1 MSMPR
6 ARRSSPVRGGSAGTR
21 EVSQLSRSRRIPVA
35 QAPAAIA
42 SGDGDLWVTN
52 NLDDTVTRID
62 ARTLRAIETIPV
74 GQGPVGVTYGYD
86 AGWGAANEDRT
97 VNRIDPT
104 KDQVVETIPLGR
116 RPRAAAAGDHG
127 VWVTN
132 DRDDT
137 VSRDRPR
144 PNEVVETI
152 RVGAGPAR
160 HRLRQRRRLVRE
172 QPRPD
177 GHPDRA

>member
-1 MSMPR
+1 
-6 ARRSSPVRGGSAGTR
+6 VRGGSAGTR

-62 ARTLRAIETIPV
+62 VRTLRAVDTIPV
-74 GQGPVGVTYGYD
+74 GQGPVGVTFGYD
-86 AGWGAANEDRT
+86 AGWGANNEDRT
-97 VNRIDPT
+97 VNRSTPPRIRSS
-104 KDQVVETIPLGR
+104 R
-116 RPRAAAAGDHG
+116 RSRSDARLALSRPATMAFG
-127 VWVTN
+127 VTN

-152 RVGAGPAR
+152 RVGAGPAGIAIGNGAVWVANY
-160 HRLRQRRRLVRE
+160 L
-172 QPRPD
+172 D
-177 GHPDRA
+177 PDRA